1 MCFCHLP
8 LGSQIGRFQVEKRR
22 WSWAS
27 TKINMDSRNLRNS
40 SDLELE
46 WYLDWFAKRWK
57 KYLKM
62 SCEPRQKIMRFWRP
76 NSDLELLWYLDRP
89 EKRWKNTRECH
100 VSLDRK
106 YADLGCF
113 LDIFLIFWKTSD
125 LELQGYL
132 LCFEKTTKNVLK
144 MSCEP
149 RQEILWSLIA
159 NSDLELLWYLNRPVF
174 KRKNAWKCPVSLELR
189 TIEKTISD
197 QENAFTG
204 GPFWS
209 TAAQNLPEWPDPNFC
224 VPRKGGTMEEQLRN
238 HRSAQKCSRSDVFW
252 SGCEYRTLAPRTP
265 LDDLAVL

>member
-1 MCFCHLP
+1 MKLSLDKNQHGQPKFKKFVRS
-8 LGSQIGRFQVEKRR
+8 GIGVVSGLIRKKMKKIPQNVL
-22 WSWAS
+22 WAS
-27 TKINMDSRNLRNS
+27 TKNHAV
-40 SDLELE
+40 LEAGF
-46 WYLDWFAKRWK
+46 WSGIAVVSGPTRK
-57 KYLKM
+57 KMGKHERM
-62 SCEPRQKIMRFWRP
+62 SCEPRQKIRWFGMFFGHFPDFLKNVRSGIAEVSALF
-76 NSDLELLWYLDRP
+76 
-89 EKRWKNTRECH
+89 WKNN
-100 VSLDRK
+100 
-106 YADLGCF
+106 
-113 LDIFLIFWKTSD
+113 
-125 LELQGYL
+125 
-132 LCFEKTTKNVLK
+132 KNVLK

-252 SGCEYRTLAPRTP
+252 SGCEYRTLA
-265 LDDLAVL
+265 